1 MTAQRAHWSP
11 RAIASDGSH
20 VTMPAA
26 AAPVPTRHVGAGLLP
41 ARRARVSARTHVE
54 PGPQARPMLQHG
66 VPDRRSSIRK
76 PMPAGSAAH
85 RSTAAAPHDHPPPHS
100 FEVDKRHHII
110 ISSGGYAR
118 RCWCPRVLA
127 DAGAPEV
134 VAPAPDAVMLADAGA
149 PAVLA
154 LAPLAVV
161 LAFLAPP
168 PRLRCASRWKGPLVN
183 WAQQRECVRRKDSL
197 HTGQAR
203 AQSSSAARSGAG
215 AADADMARLGHALMT
230 VDQLP

>member
-1 MTAQRAHWSP
+1 
-11 RAIASDGSH
+11 
-20 VTMPAA
+20 
-26 AAPVPTRHVGAGLLP
+26 
-41 ARRARVSARTHVE
+41 
-54 PGPQARPMLQHG
+54 MLQHG
-66 VPDRRSSIRK
+66 VPDRRSSIMK

-85 RSTAAAPHDHPPPHS
+85 MSTAAAPHDPPPPHS
-100 FEVDKRHHII
+100 FEVDKRHHHHLWRLC
-110 ISSGGYAR
+110 SQMLVPPPTPLAV
-118 RCWCPRVLA
+118 VLA

-215 AADADMARLGHALMT
+215 ATDADMARLGHALMT

>member
-1 MTAQRAHWSP
+1 MWAALPAGMGFQMLSGGQGP
-11 RAIASDGSH
+11 RAAALAWLEGQALADAGA
-20 VTMPAA
+20 PAVLA
-26 AAPVPTRHVGAGLLP
+26 LTPLAV
-41 ARRARVSARTHVE
+41 
-54 PGPQARPMLQHG
+54 
-66 VPDRRSSIRK
+66 
-76 PMPAGSAAH
+76 
-85 RSTAAAPHDHPPPHS
+85 
-100 FEVDKRHHII
+100 
-110 ISSGGYAR
+110 
-118 RCWCPRVLA
+118 VLA

-183 WAQQRECVRRKDSL
+183 WAQRECVRRKDSL

-215 AADADMARLGHALMT
+215 AADADMARLGHALMP
-230 VDQLP
+230 VDLSTADESLQ

>member
-1 MTAQRAHWSP
+1 MLADAG
-11 RAIASDGSH
+11 A
-20 VTMPAA
+20 PAVLA
-26 AAPVPTRHVGAGLLP
+26 LTPLAV
-41 ARRARVSARTHVE
+41 
-54 PGPQARPMLQHG
+54 
-66 VPDRRSSIRK
+66 
-76 PMPAGSAAH
+76 
-85 RSTAAAPHDHPPPHS
+85 
-100 FEVDKRHHII
+100 
-110 ISSGGYAR
+110 
-118 RCWCPRVLA
+118 VLA

-161 LAFLAPP
+161 LAFIAPP

-203 AQSSSAARSGAG
+203 AQSSSAARSEAG
-215 AADADMARLGHALMT
+215 AADADMARLGHGLMT
-230 VDQLP
+230 VVMTLMMIDQLP

>member
-1 MTAQRAHWSP
+1 MLADAG
-11 RAIASDGSH
+11 A
-20 VTMPAA
+20 PAVLA
-26 AAPVPTRHVGAGLLP
+26 LTPLAV
-41 ARRARVSARTHVE
+41 
-54 PGPQARPMLQHG
+54 
-66 VPDRRSSIRK
+66 
-76 PMPAGSAAH
+76 
-85 RSTAAAPHDHPPPHS
+85 
-100 FEVDKRHHII
+100 
-110 ISSGGYAR
+110 
-118 RCWCPRVLA
+118 VLA

-230 VDQLP
+230 VDAVMSHCSNLRRVINRTGLPTPCPSSAATPRAARR

>member
-1 MTAQRAHWSP
+1 MCASDGRMPSTARLDAASMLTTAPDRALPTAVSSERMPTRAATEMTAQRAHWSP

-85 RSTAAAPHDHPPPHS
+85 RSTAAAPHDPPPPHS
-100 FEVDKRHHII
+100 FEVDKRHHHHLWRLC
-110 ISSGGYAR
+110 SQ
-118 RCWCPRVLA
+118 
-127 DAGAPEV
+127 
-134 VAPAPDAVMLADAGA
+134 ML
-149 PAVLA
+149 V
-154 LAPLAVV
+154 
-161 LAFLAPP
+161 PP
-168 PRLRCASRWKGPLVN
+168 
-183 WAQQRECVRRKDSL
+183 QSL
-197 HTGQAR
+197 H
-203 AQSSSAARSGAG
+203 
-215 AADADMARLGHALMT
+215 
-230 VDQLP
+230 

>member
-1 MTAQRAHWSP
+1 
-11 RAIASDGSH
+11 
-20 VTMPAA
+20 
-26 AAPVPTRHVGAGLLP
+26 
-41 ARRARVSARTHVE
+41 
-54 PGPQARPMLQHG
+54 
-66 VPDRRSSIRK
+66 
-76 PMPAGSAAH
+76 MPAGSAAH
-85 RSTAAAPHDHPPPHS
+85 RSTAASPHALRRRTVSKLTKDITESSPLAVMLADAGAPAVLALTPLA
-100 FEVDKRHHII
+100 V
-110 ISSGGYAR
+110 
-118 RCWCPRVLA
+118 VLA
-127 DAGAPEV
+127 DAGAPAV

-154 LAPLAVV
+154 LVPLAVV

-215 AADADMARLGHALMT
+215 ATDADMARLGHALMT